1 MSETFTYD
9 VFLSHSFK
17 DKDVVRQIA
26 ERLTADGVRAWF
38 DEWEIVKV

>member
-1 MSETFTYD
+1 MSVTCTYD

-26 ERLTADGVRAWF
+26 ERLKADGVRVWF
-38 DEWEIVKV
+38 DEWGIV